1 MLLNAFRRFFA
12 YPALLISF
20 LFAWPFFALPDLL
33 NSGRLTA
40 DPDFWWHLRNS
51 EMLLTTH
58 HFIWR
63 DVYSFT
69 TYGQQW
75 LDPEWLS
82 ELLYYAGFRLCG
94 ERGLFLVM
102 FAALELII
110 MGVFLLCYRRS
121 QDVNAAF
128 LATLLFVFMASVNV
142 GFRTILLGW
151 LCFIAEML
159 LLEAF
164 RRGHGHLWMLVPLF
178 ALWINLH
185 GSWIFGIVLYVLFF
199 ASGLIGGSWGSIEA
213 VRWTPQQR
221 LKLFTVGIVSLAALF
236 INPYGWRLLAYPFEL
251 IFRQQHMVGFV
262 QEWAS
267 LDFHSAIG
275 KIFFILVAGMVILM
289 LTRPRTWRF
298 HEILFALLA
307 LYDALTHMRFLFLA
321 GIILSPLLAVELT
334 GLVFAIHDPR
344 SESESS
350 RNSSIIAGCNA
361 VIITICL
368 VFVWFHIPRSTAL
381 RAAEEQYYP
390 VHALPAL
397 ETSCAD
403 QHVFNDSNWG
413 GYLIWNAR
421 DIPVF
426 MDSRIDIFDFH
437 GVMADSLQALR
448 INDSLA
454 ILDRYRIG
462 CVFLKPEASL
472 VYLLRN
478 APAWRVQYQDPTA
491 ILLVRTV
498 PIAGSD
504 SDPSQ
509 QKDKPLSQSRLSSE

>member
-1 MLLNAFRRFFA
+1 MLFNTFRRWFA

-33 NSGRLTA
+33 SGGRLTA

-51 EMLLTTH
+51 ELLLTTH

-82 ELLYYAGFRLCG
+82 ELFYYEGFRMCG

-102 FAALELII
+102 FATLELII
-110 MGVFLLCYRRS
+110 MGVFFLCHRRS
-121 QDVNAAF
+121 QDVNSAF

-142 GFRTILLGW
+142 GFRTILFGW
-151 LCFIAEML
+151 LCLIAEMI
-159 LLEAF
+159 LLEYF
-164 RRGHGHLWMLVPLF
+164 RRGRNYLWLLVPLF

-185 GSWIFGIVLYVLFF
+185 GSWIFGVVFYILFF
-199 ASGLIGGSWGSIEA
+199 ISGLVQGPWGSVVS
-213 VRWTPQQR
+213 VRWTQHQC
-221 LKLFTVGIVSLAALF
+221 LKLIAVGTVSFAALF
-236 INPYGWRLLAYPFEL
+236 VNPYGWQLLAYPFEL
-251 IFRQQHMVGFV
+251 VFRQQHMVSFV

-275 KIFFILVAGMVILM
+275 KIFFVVFAGLVILM
-289 LTRPRTWRF
+289 LTRPRTWR
-298 HEILFALLA
+298 LYDLLCALVA

-321 GIILSPLLAVELT
+321 GIMISPLLAEELS
-334 GLVFAIHDPR
+334 GLLLPIHVTK
-344 SESESS
+344 SSNESS
-350 RNSSIIAGCNA
+350 RDSAIIAGCNA
-361 VIITICL
+361 VIMAICL
-368 VFVWFHIPRSTAL
+368 LFVCFHIPRSSAL
-381 RAAEEQYYP
+381 RATEEQYYP
-390 VHALPAL
+390 VHALPAV
-397 ETSCAD
+397 EASCAH
-403 QHVFNDSNWG
+403 QRVFNDSNWG

-426 MDSRIDIFDFH
+426 MDSRIDIFDLH
-437 GVMADSLQALR
+437 GVMADYLQAVR

-462 CVFLKPEASL
+462 CVFISPNTPLS
-472 VYLLRN
+472 YLLLHN
-478 APAWRVQYQDPTA
+478 PGWQVQYQDPTA
-491 ILLVRTV
+491 ILLVRAL
-498 PIAGSD
+498 P
-504 SDPSQ
+504 P
-509 QKDKPLSQSRLSSE
+509 R

>member
-1 MLLNAFRRFFA
+1 MLFNAFRRFFA
-12 YPALLISF
+12 YPAMLISF

-33 NSGRLTA
+33 NSGRLTE

-51 EMLLTTH
+51 ETLLTTH

-63 DVYSFT
+63 DVYSYT

-82 ELLYYAGFRLCG
+82 ELSYYIGFRMFG

-102 FAALELII
+102 FVVLELII

-128 LATLLFVFMASVNV
+128 LATLLFVFTASVNV
-142 GFRTILLGW
+142 GFRTILFGW
-151 LCFIAEML
+151 LCFVVEMH

-164 RRGHGHLWMLVPLF
+164 RRGRGHLWLLVPLF

-185 GSWIFGIVLYVLFF
+185 GSWIFGIVFYVLFF
-199 ASGLIGGSWGSIEA
+199 ASGLVEGSWGSIEA
-213 VRWTPQQR
+213 VRWTPQQH
-221 LKLFTVGIVSLAALF
+221 LKLITVGVGSFAALF
-236 INPYGWRLLAYPFEL
+236 VNPYGWRLLAYPIEL
-251 IFRQQHMVGFV
+251 IFRQQHMVGFA

-267 LDFHSAIG
+267 LDFHSEIG
-275 KIFFILVAGMVILM
+275 KLFFILVAGLVILM
-289 LTRPRTWRF
+289 LTRPRTWRLY
-298 HEILFALLA
+298 ELLFALIA
-307 LYDALTHMRFLFLA
+307 LFDALTHMRFLFLA
-321 GIILSPLLAVELT
+321 GIILCPLLAVELA
-334 GLVFAIHDPR
+334 GLVFAIHDPK
-344 SESESS
+344 SANESS
-350 RNSSIIAGCNA
+350 RNSAIIAGCNA
-361 VIITICL
+361 VIMAACL
-368 VFVWFHIPRSTAL
+368 IFVWFHIPRSSAL

-397 ETSCAD
+397 ETSCSN

-462 CVFLKPEASL
+462 CVFLKPNTPL
-472 VYLLRN
+472 VYLLLNTHR
-478 APAWRVQYQDPTA
+478 WRVQYQDPTA
-491 ILLVRTV
+491 MLLVRTV

-504 SDPSQ
+504 SQPHHQ
-509 QKDKPLSQSRLSSE
+509 GDKPLGQSISNSE